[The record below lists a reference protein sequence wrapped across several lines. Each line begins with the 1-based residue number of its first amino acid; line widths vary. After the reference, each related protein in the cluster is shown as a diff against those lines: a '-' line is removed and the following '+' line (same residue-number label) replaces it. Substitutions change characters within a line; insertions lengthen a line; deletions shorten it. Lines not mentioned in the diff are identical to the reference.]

1 MNIPSSIIRR
11 VGPVLFACVA
21 LGCHRDPVSAPSAA
35 PATPDGA
42 ASANATVHF
51 VAIEGGCWVLET
63 SGAKYEPVNLPV
75 QDRVDG
81 LRVYV
86 EFNTA
91 SSNAT
96 KCMVAPLISI
106 IRIRAG

>member
-1 MNIPSSIIRR
+1 MPSSIIRR
-11 VGPVLFACVA
+11 IGPVVFACVA
-21 LGCHRDPVSAPSAA
+21 LGCRRDPVSAPPLA
-35 PATPDGA
+35 PATLDGV

-63 SGAKYEPVNLPV
+63 SGAKYEPVNLPL
-75 QDRVDG
+75 QYRMDG
-81 LRVYV
+81 LRVYA
-86 EFNTA
+86 EFNSV
-91 SSNAT
+91 SSNAS